1 MDYPELNLIIGLAL
15 AITLGVTV
23 SLQALLNRQEYL
35 PVVKSLLKAMVIF
48 GLIVGGYAFA
58 LLFPTLS
65 TLYKSVLVF
74 AILVIAGLAFLAV
87 IWLRRMSL
95 SQLQRGVLLALLIA
109 AIGLNYWLVI
119 VLIRSLLPV
128 FAAVLALNPP
138 PLNLKPHYTTVMAL
152 CMNIDLC

>member
-35 PVVKSLLKAMVIF
+35 PVVKSLLKALVIF
-48 GLIVGGYAFA
+48 GLIVAGYAFA

-65 TLYKSVLVF
+65 TLYKAVLVL
-74 AILVIAGLAFLAV
+74 AMLVIAGLAFLAV
-87 IWLRRMSL
+87 IWLRQVSL
-95 SQLQRGVLLALLIA
+95 SGLQRGVLMALLVA

-128 FAAVLALNPP
+128 IAAVPR
-138 PLNLKPHYTTVMAL
+138 
-152 CMNIDLC
+152 